1 LSQARRIKMGISR
14 ICFVMGVAFVLWS
27 VGWLVATTIGS
38 IGSIDDTR
46 LLSSGLITQYAMAIG
61 KRGQRYVLLG
71 LRVFC

>member
-14 ICFVMGVAFVLWS
+14 ICFVMRVAFVL
-27 VGWLVATTIGS
+27 WLVATTIGS

-46 LLSSGLITQYAMAIG
+46 LLSSGLRTQYAMAIG